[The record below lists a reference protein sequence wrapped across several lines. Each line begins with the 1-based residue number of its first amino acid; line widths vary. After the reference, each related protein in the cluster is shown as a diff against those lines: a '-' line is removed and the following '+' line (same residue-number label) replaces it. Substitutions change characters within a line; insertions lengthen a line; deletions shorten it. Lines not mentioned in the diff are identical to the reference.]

1 MLIVDK
7 ERNGENSTLSVHL
20 FRYIL
25 FSTAFDSLK
34 NKTSNLTF
42 FLETL
47 RRAAS
52 QRRGYHG
59 AIVRAHCVRRRRQ
72 GGLPE
77 QATGPSGRTFRND
90 RVSRR
95 RREPEER

>member
-47 RRAAS
+47 QPKLLNKQQEHSHSPMKFEYPYCGSQYYPQFLSGLGGVTVSKKNKAA
-52 QRRGYHG
+52 R
-59 AIVRAHCVRRRRQ
+59 
-72 GGLPE
+72 
-77 QATGPSGRTFRND
+77 
-90 RVSRR
+90 
-95 RREPEER
+95 